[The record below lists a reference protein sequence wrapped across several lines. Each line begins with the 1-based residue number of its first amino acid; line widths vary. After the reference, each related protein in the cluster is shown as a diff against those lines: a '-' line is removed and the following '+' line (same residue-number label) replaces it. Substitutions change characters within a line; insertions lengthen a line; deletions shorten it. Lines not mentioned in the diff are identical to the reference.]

1 MSPAAKKKSDSVDPN
16 SEIGF
21 AAAMEELNRIVTE
34 LEADDVDV
42 DVMAERVERAALLV
56 SICRDRL
63 DATRYHVEEI
73 IVGLD
78 GEGARGDDSE
88 GADADDSDSDIDD

>member
-1 MSPAAKKKSDSVDPN
+1 MNAPAAKSVNDTAAD

-21 AAAMEELNRIVTE
+21 AAALDELNRIVTE

-42 DVMAERVERAALLV
+42 DVMAERVERAAFLV
-56 SICRDRL
+56 SLCRERL

-73 IVGLD
+73 IVRLD
-78 GEGARGDDSE
+78 GEHSDPDDGEDELDPEDDDS
-88 GADADDSDSDIDD
+88 